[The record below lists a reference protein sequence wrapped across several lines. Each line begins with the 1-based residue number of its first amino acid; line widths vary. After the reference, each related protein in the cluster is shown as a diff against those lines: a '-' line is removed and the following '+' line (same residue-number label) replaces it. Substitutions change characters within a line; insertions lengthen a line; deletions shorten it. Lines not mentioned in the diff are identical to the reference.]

1 VHQLVSVFGLFVLL
15 GICWAASNNRKAIR
29 WRVVAWGMGLQIL
42 FALLILKTAPGEKI
56 FELLSRGFDRLIRF
70 TDDGAKF
77 VWGWLYQNPSGATA
91 PVFLIDILMTIVFFA
106 ALMSLAYHVG
116 LMQWVVG
123 GIAKVM
129 RKTMGTSGSET
140 LSAAAN
146 IFVGQTEAPLVVKP
160 FVETMTMSE
169 LHAVMVGGFAT
180 IAGGVLAAYVSFG
193 IDPGHLVAASF
204 MSAPASLVAAKM
216 FYPETQPSITAGE
229 LKIKL
234 EKTTANVFDAVCVGA
249 GDGMKLA
256 INVIAMLLAFVSIIA
271 MINWG
276 IGHLFPNFT
285 LEKGFGW
292 VLSPVAWVMGVP
304 WKDCSRV
311 GELLGT
317 RMVINEFKA
326 YLDLMKMED
335 ISARAYVIAT
345 YAFCGFANFGS
356 IAIQIGGI
364 STIAPSRRADLAR
377 LGFRAMLAGTLASF
391 LTANIA
397 GALLT
402 EEQVERD
409 YRLNKARV
417 ARTVDE
423 RNRQCDAFLT
433 KYPASSYAEIF
444 RAKKS
449 DPPPAR

>member
-1 VHQLVSVFGLFVLL
+1 MHQLVSLFGLFGLL

-29 WRVVAWGMGLQIL
+29 WRIVAWGMGLQIL
-42 FALLILKTAPGEKI
+42 FALLILKTGPGEWVFGK
-56 FELLSRGFDRLIRF
+56 LSAGFDRLIRF

-77 VWGWLYQNPSGATA
+77 VWGWLYQNPAGRTS

-106 ALMSLAYHVG
+106 ALMSLAYHLGV
-116 LMQWVVG
+116 MQWIVG

-234 EKTTANVFDAVCVGA
+234 EKTTANIFDAICVGA
-249 GDGMKLA
+249 ADGMKLA

-276 IGHLFPNFT
+276 IGRVFPNFT
-285 LEKGFGW
+285 LERVFGW
-292 VLSPVAWVMGVP
+292 IFSPVAWIMGVP
-304 WKDCSRV
+304 WNDCGRV
-311 GELLGT
+311 GQLLGT

-335 ISARAYVIAT
+335 LSPRAYVIAI

-377 LGFRAMLAGTLASF
+377 LGLRAMLAGTLASF

-402 EEQVERD
+402 DEQVERD
-409 YRLNKARV
+409 YRMNKARV
-417 ARTVDE
+417 ARNVEE
-423 RNRQCDAFLT
+423 RNRQCDAFLS
-433 KYPASSYAEIF
+433 KYPASPYAEMF
-444 RAKKS
+444 LKKKS
-449 DPPPAR
+449 EAPPAR